1 LNFGNPYNEEV
12 YFQFKSAIEG
22 MGEACRA
29 FDTPVTGGNVSFY
42 NQSTNGQAV
51 YPTPTIGMVGIIE
64 DPSHVMSM
72 NFKSAG
78 DAIVLIGNS
87 KNDLGSSQYIAKIKD
102 IALSICPE
110 FDISEELKLHGYLEA
125 ISREKLAQSVHDI
138 SEGGFFI
145 TCLESAI
152 SGKLGLDICTPKELR
167 LDAALFG
174 ESQSRVVIS
183 VANDKLTSVLAL
195 AEKQGISALHVGTV
209 LESDVVVNGEN
220 WGPTAAFDENY
231 QNAIGAILES

>member
-1 LNFGNPYNEEV
+1 MKDYRIKITIRNDRLL
-12 YFQFKSAIEG
+12 SAIEG

-102 IALSICPE
+102 IALSNCPE

-125 ISREKLAQSVHDI
+125 ISREKLAQSQEA
-138 SEGGFFI
+138 S
-145 TCLESAI
+145 
-152 SGKLGLDICTPKELR
+152 
-167 LDAALFG
+167 
-174 ESQSRVVIS
+174 
-183 VANDKLTSVLAL
+183 
-195 AEKQGISALHVGTV
+195 
-209 LESDVVVNGEN
+209 
-220 WGPTAAFDENY
+220 
-231 QNAIGAILES
+231 